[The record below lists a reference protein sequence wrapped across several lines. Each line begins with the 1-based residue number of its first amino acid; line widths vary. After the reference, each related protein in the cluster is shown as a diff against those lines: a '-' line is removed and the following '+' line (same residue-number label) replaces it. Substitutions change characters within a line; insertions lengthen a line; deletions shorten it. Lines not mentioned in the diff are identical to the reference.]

1 MLLYAAYWLFSV
13 GATHDYLAWNRVR
26 WQALNTMMKQDRIPP
41 TDIDGG
47 LEFNGL
53 YLYNEAYK
61 MTPEKS
67 FWWVER
73 DTYVVGA
80 SLLPGYAQFR
90 QYEVNRWLPWGI
102 EEIVVGKK
110 QP

>member
-1 MLLYAAYWLFSV
+1 
-13 GATHDYLAWNRVR
+13 
-26 WQALNTMMKQDRIPP
+26 MMKQDRIPP
-41 TDIDGG
+41 PISTAAGISMV
-47 LEFNGL
+47 L

-102 EEIVVGKK
+102 ERIVVGKK
-110 QP
+110 QPQQ